1 MRSILISVKPEEVKK
16 ILNNEKIIETRNTV
30 PKCELPCKVYISNN
44 KPVFTIE
51 KKKKQELNH
60 ELIKSYDDLK
70 LFIQSLLTVKDLI
83 SDQQKIKINNE
94 QSTTMT
100 SINKHSEYKMIY
112 QLFDLKNDFFK
123 NLINIKNML

>member
-1 MRSILISVKPEEVKK
+1 M
-16 ILNNEKIIETRNTV
+16 
-30 PKCELPCKVYISNN
+30 
-44 KPVFTIE
+44 FTIE

-112 QLFDLKNDFFK
+112 QLFDLNF
-123 NLINIKNML
+123 NEEIINYSNICKIFSEIDNPNGYDVNVRSMIFCQTISALL